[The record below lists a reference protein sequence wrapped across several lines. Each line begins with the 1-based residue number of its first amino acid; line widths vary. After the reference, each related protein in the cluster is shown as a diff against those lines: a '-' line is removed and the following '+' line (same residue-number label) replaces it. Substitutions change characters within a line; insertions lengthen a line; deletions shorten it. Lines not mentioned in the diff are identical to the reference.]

1 MGRHLANFVLITIL
15 AFVLTGCGG
24 TRSTGEIAA
33 NGASASPLPPAQ
45 STPAAISSPAASGG
59 PAAATMDVPTPMAT
73 SRGPNLEASNPE
85 AARLDSGSLQ
95 LVEFF
100 RFT

>member
-1 MGRHLANFVLITIL
+1 MGRPWANFVLVTIL
-15 AFVLTGCGG
+15 ALVLAGCGG
-24 TRSTGEIAA
+24 TWPAGQIAA

-45 STPAAISSPAASGG
+45 STPAAISSPAASGS
-59 PAAATMDVPTPMAT
+59 PATATMDVPTPMAT